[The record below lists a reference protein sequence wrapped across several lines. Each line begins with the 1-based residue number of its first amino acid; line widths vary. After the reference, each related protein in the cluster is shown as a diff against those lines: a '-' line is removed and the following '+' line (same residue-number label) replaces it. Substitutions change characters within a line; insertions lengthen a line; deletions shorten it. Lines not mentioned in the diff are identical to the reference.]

1 MSVQDI
7 KTYPAV
13 LYSSK
18 STLLWACCKPRI
30 ANRLFGD
37 KIRLKNLNLRIF
49 RVTTLKNPIPDAGV
63 RVQKIK
69 ARPLKKASATNN
81 GSKSLAQFLNSQCP
95 EILGTSMAEITK
107 EEMRERL
114 GNIDQIRD
122 IIFGAQLREY
132 DNRFDKIDSDLSMM
146 QQDMQSRIEQVKTVL
161 SAEMKVAVDS
171 LEKKVKSLTS
181 NTQEESADLRQQ
193 VDRVN
198 RKFSSSMEALD
209 EAIDNQT
216 SSLRDELSKT
226 RDRLSEE
233 TRTLKT
239 QVFEELDRR
248 FSMLRDVKVSRDD
261 MAEILFELGM
271 RLKGTEF
278 VPELKGAAD
287 NKLNT
292 EFLLPERH
300 HNG

>member
-1 MSVQDI
+1 
-7 KTYPAV
+7 
-13 LYSSK
+13 
-18 STLLWACCKPRI
+18 
-30 ANRLFGD
+30 
-37 KIRLKNLNLRIF
+37 
-49 RVTTLKNPIPDAGV
+49 
-63 RVQKIK
+63 
-69 ARPLKKASATNN
+69 
-81 GSKSLAQFLNSQCP
+81 
-95 EILGTSMAEITK
+95 MAEITK

-146 QQDMQSRIEQVKTVL
+146 QQDMQARIEQVKTIL
-161 SAEMKVAVDS
+161 SGEMRTAIDS
-171 LEKKVKSLTS
+171 FEKKIKSITL

-193 VDRVN
+193 IDRVN
-198 RKFSSSMEALD
+198 RKFSSSIEALD
-209 EAIDNQT
+209 EAIDSQT
-216 SSLRDELSKT
+216 SSIRDELSQT
-226 RDRLSEE
+226 RERLSEE

-278 VPELKGAAD
+278 VPELKGVTD
-287 NKLNT
+287 NKLNS

-300 HNG
+300 HHG

>member
-1 MSVQDI
+1 
-7 KTYPAV
+7 
-13 LYSSK
+13 
-18 STLLWACCKPRI
+18 
-30 ANRLFGD
+30 
-37 KIRLKNLNLRIF
+37 
-49 RVTTLKNPIPDAGV
+49 
-63 RVQKIK
+63 
-69 ARPLKKASATNN
+69 
-81 GSKSLAQFLNSQCP
+81 
-95 EILGTSMAEITK
+95 MAEITK

-146 QQDMQSRIEQVKTVL
+146 QQDMQTRTEQIKTVL
-161 SAEMKVAVDS
+161 SGEMRAAVDS
-171 LEKKVKSLTS
+171 FEKKIKSITL

-193 VDRVN
+193 IDRVN
-198 RKFSSSMEALD
+198 RKFSSSIEALD

-216 SSLRDELSKT
+216 SSLRDELSQT

-233 TRTLKT
+233 SRTLKT

-278 VPELKGAAD
+278 VPELKGVTD
-287 NKLNT
+287 NKLNSD
-292 EFLLPERH
+292 FLLPDRH
-300 HNG
+300 HHG

>member
-1 MSVQDI
+1 
-7 KTYPAV
+7 
-13 LYSSK
+13 
-18 STLLWACCKPRI
+18 
-30 ANRLFGD
+30 
-37 KIRLKNLNLRIF
+37 
-49 RVTTLKNPIPDAGV
+49 
-63 RVQKIK
+63 
-69 ARPLKKASATNN
+69 
-81 GSKSLAQFLNSQCP
+81 
-95 EILGTSMAEITK
+95 MAEITK

-146 QQDMQSRIEQVKTVL
+146 QQDMQTRTEQIKTVL
-161 SAEMKVAVDS
+161 SGEMRAAID
-171 LEKKVKSLTS
+171 LFEKKIKSITL

-193 VDRVN
+193 IDRVN
-198 RKFSSSMEALD
+198 RKFSSSIEALD
-209 EAIDNQT
+209 EAIDSQT
-216 SSLRDELSKT
+216 SSLREEVSQT
-226 RDRLSEE
+226 RERLSEE

-278 VPELKGAAD
+278 VPELKGVTD
-287 NKLNT
+287 NKLNSD
-292 EFLLPERH
+292 FLLPERH
-300 HNG
+300 HHG

>member
-1 MSVQDI
+1 
-7 KTYPAV
+7 
-13 LYSSK
+13 
-18 STLLWACCKPRI
+18 
-30 ANRLFGD
+30 
-37 KIRLKNLNLRIF
+37 
-49 RVTTLKNPIPDAGV
+49 
-63 RVQKIK
+63 
-69 ARPLKKASATNN
+69 
-81 GSKSLAQFLNSQCP
+81 
-95 EILGTSMAEITK
+95 MAELSK

-132 DNRFDKIDSDLSMM
+132 DNRFDKIDSDISML
-146 QQDMQSRIEQVKTVL
+146 QQDMQVRIEQIRTVL
-161 SAEMKVAVDS
+161 SAELRAAVDS
-171 LEKKVKSLTS
+171 FEKKAKSISL

-193 VDRVN
+193 IDRIN
-198 RKFSSSMEALD
+198 RKFSSSIEALD

-216 SSLRDELSKT
+216 GSLRDEFSKT
-226 RDRLSEE
+226 RDQLSEE

-248 FSMLRDVKVSRDD
+248 FSLLREIKVSRDD

-287 NKLNT
+287 NKLST
-292 EFLLPERH
+292 DFLLPDRH
-300 HNG
+300 DRG

>member
-1 MSVQDI
+1 
-7 KTYPAV
+7 
-13 LYSSK
+13 
-18 STLLWACCKPRI
+18 
-30 ANRLFGD
+30 
-37 KIRLKNLNLRIF
+37 
-49 RVTTLKNPIPDAGV
+49 
-63 RVQKIK
+63 
-69 ARPLKKASATNN
+69 
-81 GSKSLAQFLNSQCP
+81 
-95 EILGTSMAEITK
+95 MAEITK

-146 QQDMQSRIEQVKTVL
+146 QQDMQARIEQVKNVL
-161 SAEMKVAVDS
+161 SAEMKAAVDS
-171 LEKKVKSLTS
+171 FEKKVKSLTL

-193 VDRVN
+193 IDRVN
-198 RKFSSSMEALD
+198 RKFSSSIEALD

-216 SSLRDELSKT
+216 SSIRNELSQN
-226 RDRLSEE
+226 RERLSEE

-278 VPELKGAAD
+278 VPELKGVAD
-287 NKLNT
+287 NKLNN

-300 HNG
+300 HHGS

>member
-1 MSVQDI
+1 
-7 KTYPAV
+7 
-13 LYSSK
+13 
-18 STLLWACCKPRI
+18 
-30 ANRLFGD
+30 
-37 KIRLKNLNLRIF
+37 
-49 RVTTLKNPIPDAGV
+49 
-63 RVQKIK
+63 
-69 ARPLKKASATNN
+69 
-81 GSKSLAQFLNSQCP
+81 
-95 EILGTSMAEITK
+95 MAEITK

-146 QQDMQSRIEQVKTVL
+146 QQDMQARIEQVKTVL
-161 SAEMKVAVDS
+161 SAEMKAAVDS

-193 VDRVN
+193 IDRVN
-198 RKFSSSMEALD
+198 RKFSSNMEALD
-209 EAIDNQT
+209 EAMDNQT
-216 SSLRDELSKT
+216 SSLRDELSQT

-278 VPELKGAAD
+278 VPELKNVAD
-287 NKLNT
+287 NNLNN

-300 HNG
+300 HHG

>member
-1 MSVQDI
+1 MARL
-7 KTYPAV
+7 AV
-13 LYSSK
+13 SQ
-18 STLLWACCKPRI
+18 
-30 ANRLFGD
+30 
-37 KIRLKNLNLRIF
+37 KN
-49 RVTTLKNPIPDAGV
+49 
-63 RVQKIK
+63 
-69 ARPLKKASATNN
+69 
-81 GSKSLAQFLNSQCP
+81 LAQFSNSHFS
-95 EILGTSMAEITK
+95 EIRGKIMAEITK

-146 QQDMQSRIEQVKTVL
+146 QQDMQARIEQVKTVL
-161 SAEMKVAVDS
+161 SGEMRAAVDS
-171 LEKKVKSLTS
+171 FEKKIKSITL

-193 VDRVN
+193 IDRVN
-198 RKFSSSMEALD
+198 RKFSSSIEALD
-209 EAIDNQT
+209 EAIDSQT
-216 SSLRDELSKT
+216 SSLRDEVSQT
-226 RDRLSEE
+226 RERLSEE

-248 FSMLRDVKVSRDD
+248 FSMLREVKVSRDD

-278 VPELKGAAD
+278 VPELKGVTD
-287 NKLNT
+287 NKLNN

-300 HNG
+300 HHG

>member
-1 MSVQDI
+1 
-7 KTYPAV
+7 
-13 LYSSK
+13 
-18 STLLWACCKPRI
+18 
-30 ANRLFGD
+30 
-37 KIRLKNLNLRIF
+37 
-49 RVTTLKNPIPDAGV
+49 
-63 RVQKIK
+63 
-69 ARPLKKASATNN
+69 
-81 GSKSLAQFLNSQCP
+81 
-95 EILGTSMAEITK
+95 MAEITK

-146 QQDMQSRIEQVKTVL
+146 QQNMQARIEQVKTVL
-161 SAEMKVAVDS
+161 GTELRTAIDS
-171 LEKKVKSLTS
+171 FEKKVKSITL

-193 VDRVN
+193 LDRVN
-198 RKFSSSMEALD
+198 RKFSSSIEALD
-209 EAIDNQT
+209 EALDNQT
-216 SSLRDELSKT
+216 GSIREELSQT
-226 RDRLSEE
+226 RERLSEE

-278 VPELKGAAD
+278 VPELKGVTD
-287 NKLNT
+287 NKLNN

-300 HNG
+300 HHG

>member
-1 MSVQDI
+1 
-7 KTYPAV
+7 
-13 LYSSK
+13 
-18 STLLWACCKPRI
+18 
-30 ANRLFGD
+30 
-37 KIRLKNLNLRIF
+37 
-49 RVTTLKNPIPDAGV
+49 
-63 RVQKIK
+63 
-69 ARPLKKASATNN
+69 
-81 GSKSLAQFLNSQCP
+81 
-95 EILGTSMAEITK
+95 MAEITK

-146 QQDMQSRIEQVKTVL
+146 QQDMQTRTEQIKTVL
-161 SAEMKVAVDS
+161 SGEMRAAIDS
-171 LEKKVKSLTS
+171 FEKKIKSITL

-193 VDRVN
+193 IDRVN
-198 RKFSSSMEALD
+198 RKFSSSIEALD

-216 SSLRDELSKT
+216 SSLREEVSQT
-226 RDRLSEE
+226 RERLSEE

-278 VPELKGAAD
+278 VPELKGVTD
-287 NKLNT
+287 NKLNS

-300 HNG
+300 HHG

>member
-1 MSVQDI
+1 
-7 KTYPAV
+7 
-13 LYSSK
+13 
-18 STLLWACCKPRI
+18 
-30 ANRLFGD
+30 
-37 KIRLKNLNLRIF
+37 
-49 RVTTLKNPIPDAGV
+49 
-63 RVQKIK
+63 
-69 ARPLKKASATNN
+69 
-81 GSKSLAQFLNSQCP
+81 
-95 EILGTSMAEITK
+95 MAEITK

-132 DNRFDKIDSDLSMM
+132 DNRFDKIDSELSMM
-146 QQDMQSRIEQVKTVL
+146 QQDVQTRLEQIKAVL
-161 SAEMKVAVDS
+161 SAEIKVAVDS

-193 VDRVN
+193 IDRVN
-198 RKFSSSMEALD
+198 RKFSSSIESLD

-216 SSLRDELSKT
+216 SSIRDELSQT
-226 RDRLSEE
+226 RERLSEE

-278 VPELKGAAD
+278 VPELKGVTD
-287 NKLNT
+287 NKLNN

-300 HNG
+300 HHG

>member
-1 MSVQDI
+1 
-7 KTYPAV
+7 
-13 LYSSK
+13 
-18 STLLWACCKPRI
+18 
-30 ANRLFGD
+30 
-37 KIRLKNLNLRIF
+37 
-49 RVTTLKNPIPDAGV
+49 
-63 RVQKIK
+63 
-69 ARPLKKASATNN
+69 
-81 GSKSLAQFLNSQCP
+81 
-95 EILGTSMAEITK
+95 MAEITK

-146 QQDMQSRIEQVKTVL
+146 QQDTHARIEQVKTVL
-161 SAEMKVAVDS
+161 STEMRAAIDS
-171 LEKKVKSLTS
+171 LEKKVKSLTL
-181 NTQEESADLRQQ
+181 NTQEETADLRQQ
-193 VDRVN
+193 IDRVN
-198 RKFSSSMEALD
+198 RKCSSTIEALD

-216 SSLRDELSKT
+216 SSIRDELSQT

-278 VPELKGAAD
+278 VPELKGVTD
-287 NKLNT
+287 NKSNND
-292 EFLLPERH
+292 FLLPERH
-300 HNG
+300 HHGS

>member
-1 MSVQDI
+1 
-7 KTYPAV
+7 
-13 LYSSK
+13 
-18 STLLWACCKPRI
+18 
-30 ANRLFGD
+30 
-37 KIRLKNLNLRIF
+37 
-49 RVTTLKNPIPDAGV
+49 
-63 RVQKIK
+63 
-69 ARPLKKASATNN
+69 
-81 GSKSLAQFLNSQCP
+81 
-95 EILGTSMAEITK
+95 MAEITK

-146 QQDMQSRIEQVKTVL
+146 QQDMQARTEQIKTVL
-161 SAEMKVAVDS
+161 SGEMRAAVDS
-171 LEKKVKSLTS
+171 FEKKIKSITL

-193 VDRVN
+193 IDRVN
-198 RKFSSSMEALD
+198 RKFSSSIEALD

-216 SSLRDELSKT
+216 SSLRDELSQT

-233 TRTLKT
+233 SRTLKT

-278 VPELKGAAD
+278 VPELKGVTD
-287 NKLNT
+287 NKLNSD
-292 EFLLPERH
+292 FLLPERH
-300 HNG
+300 HHG

>member
-1 MSVQDI
+1 
-7 KTYPAV
+7 
-13 LYSSK
+13 
-18 STLLWACCKPRI
+18 
-30 ANRLFGD
+30 
-37 KIRLKNLNLRIF
+37 
-49 RVTTLKNPIPDAGV
+49 
-63 RVQKIK
+63 
-69 ARPLKKASATNN
+69 
-81 GSKSLAQFLNSQCP
+81 
-95 EILGTSMAEITK
+95 MAEITK

-146 QQDMQSRIEQVKTVL
+146 QQDMQTRTEQIKTVL
-161 SAEMKVAVDS
+161 AGEMRAAVDS
-171 LEKKVKSLTS
+171 FEKKIKSITL

-193 VDRVN
+193 IDRVN
-198 RKFSSSMEALD
+198 RKFSSSIEALD

-216 SSLRDELSKT
+216 SSLRDELSQT

-233 TRTLKT
+233 SRTLKT

-278 VPELKGAAD
+278 VPELKGVTD
-287 NKLNT
+287 NKLNSD
-292 EFLLPERH
+292 FLLPDRH
-300 HNG
+300 HHG